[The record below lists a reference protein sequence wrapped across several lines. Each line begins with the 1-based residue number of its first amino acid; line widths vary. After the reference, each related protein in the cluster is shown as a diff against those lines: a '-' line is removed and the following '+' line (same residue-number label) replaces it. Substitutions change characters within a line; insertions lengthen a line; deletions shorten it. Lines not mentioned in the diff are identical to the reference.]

1 MIRSCCLNI
10 IHQVFFLG
18 KLAVFKHCP
27 LVSRQVLFQDFVKML
42 GGKCSSKQSEI
53 STGKISLAVLDQGG
67 QLEQI
72 AIYVVDKLFVQ
83 N

>member
-1 MIRSCCLNI
+1 MIRSCSLNI

-27 LVSRQVLFQDFVKML
+27 LVSRQVLFQDFVKNV
-42 GGKCSSKQSEI
+42 GGKCSSNPILDFYWEI
-53 STGKISLAVLDQGG
+53 SLSVLDQGG